1 MKMRLA
7 KLRTEL
13 EAQHVDGIL
22 VTNAYNRKYMT
33 GFTGSTGV
41 AMITKSA
48 AIFITDFRYIQQAT
62 AQCQG
67 FEIVQIEKATYPEIV
82 QRECEKLGVSRLAFE
97 QENLTYAIFQQY
109 QQKMSCELVPVS
121 GVIESIRTIKTPEE
135 IRCIQTAADIADATF
150 KHILE
155 FIRPGLTE
163 IEVANEMEFFMR
175 KAGASGSSF
184 DMIVASGA
192 RSALPHGVASEKVIE
207 KGDML
212 TLDFGAVY
220 HHYISDMTRTI
231 AVGDPGEKLKAIY
244 AIVLEAQMY
253 GNEHIRPGISGKE
266 ADAMVRDII
275 AAKGYGDYF
284 GHSLGHGI
292 GLEVHEGPNLNASNE
307 VKLMPGNIVTNE
319 PGIYIPELGGVRIE
333 DDLVITE
340 DGNYSLTI
348 SPKDL
353 IIL

>member
-1 MKMRLA
+1 MRLE

-13 EAQHVDGIL
+13 ETRHIDGIL
-22 VTNAYNRKYMT
+22 ITNEYNRKYMT

-41 AMITKSA
+41 AIITKSVA
-48 AIFITDFRYIQQAT
+48 KFITDFRYIEQAT
-62 AQCQG
+62 TQCQD
-67 FEIVQIEKATYPEIV
+67 FEIVQIEKITYPEIV
-82 QRECEKLGVSRLAFE
+82 QRECEKLGVQRLAFE
-97 QENLTYAIFQQY
+97 QDNLTYAAFQKY
-109 QQKMSCELVPVS
+109 QEKMTCELVPVS
-121 GVIESIRTIKTPEE
+121 GVVESIRTVKTPEE
-135 IRCIQTAADIADATF
+135 ITQIQTAADIADATF

-155 FIRPGLTE
+155 FIRPGVSE

-184 DMIVASGA
+184 GMIVASGW
-192 RSALPHGVASEKVIE
+192 RSALPHGIASEKVIE

-212 TLDFGAVY
+212 TLDFGALY

-231 AVGDPGEKLKAIY
+231 AVGDPGEKLKEIY
-244 AIVLEAQMY
+244 AIVLEAQIY
-253 GNEHIRPGISGKE
+253 GNEHIRPGITGKE
-266 ADAMVRDII
+266 ADEMVRNII
-275 AAKGYGDYF
+275 ATKGYGEYF

-292 GLEVHEGPNLNASNE
+292 GLEVHEGPALSSANE
-307 VKLMPGNIVTNE
+307 TKLMPGHIVTNE